1 MRIHSLSAAH
11 FVRSGGRV
19 HNHVRLSAGGM
30 RTMSAPNSARDRNA
44 DNCHGDPACAPRA
57 RAHHSSLCLFT
68 SQFDG
73 LRRNSIGV
81 YRRNYFSMAVA
92 SASLAVPCVLL
103 CSDSNVSNGTCASAA
118 AAAALAPPLSP
129 VEVEK
134 AAATIQ
140 THFRKF
146 QQKKH
151 KNGK

>member
-1 MRIHSLSAAH
+1 MLVTMLTAMYVMVRVVESIGVRFARQQDPLPYMVSQPLPWQVHSVSH
-11 FVRSGGRV
+11 SRRS
-19 HNHVRLSAGGM
+19 SK
-30 RTMSAPNSARDRNA
+30 A
-44 DNCHGDPACAPRA
+44 DE
-57 RAHHSSLCLFT
+57 
-68 SQFDG
+68 FDG

-81 YRRNYFSMAVA
+81 YRKNFVSTAIA
-92 SASLAVPCVLL
+92 SASLAIPCVLS
-103 CSDSNVSNGTCASAA
+103 CSDSNASNGTCTVPAV
-118 AAAALAPPLSP
+118 PPLSP

>member
-1 MRIHSLSAAH
+1 MLVTMLTAMYVMVRVVESIGVRFARQQDPLPYMVSQPLPWQVHSVSH
-11 FVRSGGRV
+11 SRRS
-19 HNHVRLSAGGM
+19 SK
-30 RTMSAPNSARDRNA
+30 A
-44 DNCHGDPACAPRA
+44 DE
-57 RAHHSSLCLFT
+57 
-68 SQFDG
+68 FDG

-81 YRRNYFSMAVA
+81 YRKT
-92 SASLAVPCVLL
+92 SLAIPCVLS
-103 CSDSNVSNGTCASAA
+103 CSDSNASNGTCTMPAV
-118 AAAALAPPLSP
+118 PPLSP

>member
-1 MRIHSLSAAH
+1 MVSQPLPWQVHSVSH
-11 FVRSGGRV
+11 SRRS
-19 HNHVRLSAGGM
+19 SK
-30 RTMSAPNSARDRNA
+30 A
-44 DNCHGDPACAPRA
+44 DE
-57 RAHHSSLCLFT
+57 
-68 SQFDG
+68 FDG

-81 YRRNYFSMAVA
+81 YRKNYVSKAIA
-92 SASLAVPCVLL
+92 SASLAIPCVLS
-103 CSDSNVSNGTCASAA
+103 CSDSNASNGTCTVPAV
-118 AAAALAPPLSP
+118 PPLSP